1 MEERLNF
8 ILKFIEEKYLEN
20 YLKRGEIFF
29 NPARYFTDI
38 EDKEGNQGKLD
49 KNEGVMIENVDLER
63 TKYFIQ
69 KAESEQKPILL
80 KGLTNVE
87 KKFKAKNVSN
97 IPIAC
102 FTLLTP
108 DDFEQKKVGFYTVK
122 REIVEGIKE
131 ISNKRKVVMTP
142 FHYFKEKIDDLELRE
157 ELGLYYSPIAYYEKS
172 THECKEFIQLD
183 LDNRM
188 VLFTKQKR
196 YETQKEFRISLMEKN
211 IEEGFSINIGSIEE
225 LSIVEN
231 SIEDL
236 LDLNIKIQEIKSGPE
251 RIVQTNN

>member
-8 ILKFIEEKYLEN
+8 ILKFIEERYLEN
-20 YLKRGEIFF
+20 YLMRGEIYF

-69 KAESEQKPILL
+69 KVESEQKPILL
-80 KGLTNVE
+80 KGLTEVV

-108 DDFEQKKVGFYTVK
+108 DDFEQKKDGFYTVK
-122 REIVEGIKE
+122 RETVEGIKE

-142 FHYFKEKIDDLELRE
+142 FHYFEKKIKKFDLGG
-157 ELGLYYSPIAYYEKS
+157 ELGLFYSPIAYYEKS
-172 THECKEFIQLD
+172 THECINSIPLD
-183 LDNRM
+183 LDNKM
-188 VLFTKQKR
+188 VLFTKR
-196 YETQKEFRISLMEKN
+196 
-211 IEEGFSINIGSIEE
+211 
-225 LSIVEN
+225 
-231 SIEDL
+231 
-236 LDLNIKIQEIKSGPE
+236 
-251 RIVQTNN
+251 